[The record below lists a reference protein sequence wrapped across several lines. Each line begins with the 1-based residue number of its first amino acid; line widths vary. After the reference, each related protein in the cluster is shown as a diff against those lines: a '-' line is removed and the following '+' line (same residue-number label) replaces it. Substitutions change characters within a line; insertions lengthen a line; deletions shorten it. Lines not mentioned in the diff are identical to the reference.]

1 MRTPPAATPPR
12 RMRGPAMLDALAIL
26 LGAVTTY
33 LTRALFLVS
42 KKLRPPRAIARY
54 LPLVGPAVLGAIAI
68 PGLIAP
74 GGELSFAATAPS
86 VVAALAAWGAWR
98 LARKQM
104 IVGLLVGLA
113 VWWTLYWAVA
123 QLGW

>member
-1 MRTPPAATPPR
+1 
-12 RMRGPAMLDALAIL
+12 MLDAVAIL

-33 LTRALFLVS
+33 LTRVLFLVS
-42 KKLRPPRAIARY
+42 KKLRPPRAVARY

-68 PGLIAP
+68 PGLLAP
-74 GGELSFAATAPS
+74 AGEISLAATVPS
-86 VVAALAAWGAWR
+86 VVAALAAWGSWR

-113 VWWTLYWAVA
+113 VWWALYWAVA

>member
-1 MRTPPAATPPR
+1 
-12 RMRGPAMLDALAIL
+12 MLDALAIL

-33 LTRALFLVS
+33 LTRVLFLVS
-42 KKLRPPRAIARY
+42 KKLRPPRAVARY

-68 PGLIAP
+68 PGLLAP
-74 GGELSFAATAPS
+74 AGEISLAATVPS
-86 VVAALAAWGAWR
+86 VVAALAAWGSWR

-113 VWWTLYWAVA
+113 VWWALYWAVA

>member
-1 MRTPPAATPPR
+1 
-12 RMRGPAMLDALAIL
+12 MLDALAVL

-33 LTRALFLVS
+33 ITRALFLVS
-42 KKLRPPRAIARY
+42 KKVRPPRAVARY

-74 GGELSFAATAPS
+74 GGELSLAATVPS
-86 VVAALAAWGAWR
+86 VVAALAAWAAWR

-113 VWWTLYWAVA
+113 VWWALYWAVA

>member
-1 MRTPPAATPPR
+1 
-12 RMRGPAMLDALAIL
+12 MRGRAVLDALAIL

-33 LTRALFLVS
+33 VTRVLFLVS
-42 KKLRPPRAIARY
+42 KKLRPPRAVARY

-74 GGELSFAATAPS
+74 GGELSFAASVPS
-86 VVAALAAWGAWR
+86 VLAALAAWGAWR
-98 LARKQM
+98 LARRQM
-104 IVGLLVGLA
+104 VVGLVVGLA
-113 VWWTLYWAVA
+113 VWWALYWAVA